1 MFTADSSSTTIRFT
15 DIGTLNAQGD
25 LLIDAVSVIPL
36 PAPTPAPTPAYLPL
50 LNGDFETWPFNWPGT
65 VANWTVGGNQHIE
78 TITQG
83 ATSPNN
89 KGHSAGFS
97 VGGDS
102 FNNILTQT
110 FFTTPGQAYN
120 FDFDAGVYGS
130 RSGSSLQLRAQILGA
145 SPAFTAT
152 VTPPEAGTIH
162 PVQVTFTH
170 YHFTFVAGAST
181 ATVQF
186 TDLVGGN
193 SGADVMLDTVSILPV
208 VPTFL
213 VWGSTYFTPAQQV
226 NPNFGGWSADPDADG
241 VRNGLEYYF
250 HMNPT
255 AGVPAADAPSLPQ
268 TGLISSNG
276 STYLT
281 FSYHR
286 LLGWGGNTPVVA
298 VSNDL
303 VTWDTT
309 QAQIEPVG
317 TAQRFDGY
325 TDVVT
330 VRLKTPL
337 EQGVARKFF
346 RLMLTQ

>member
-1 MFTADSSSTTIRFT
+1 
-15 DIGTLNAQGD
+15 
-25 LLIDAVSVIPL
+25 
-36 PAPTPAPTPAYLPL
+36 
-50 LNGDFETWPFNWPGT
+50 LNGDFETWPFNYPGHVT
-65 VANWTVGGNQHIE
+65 NWTVGGNQHIE
-78 TITQG
+78 LITQG

-89 KGHSAGFS
+89 KGRSAGFS

-102 FNNILTQT
+102 FNNILSQT
-110 FFTTPGQAYN
+110 FITTPGQTYN
-120 FDFDAGVYGS
+120 FDFDAGVYGT
-130 RSGSSLQLRAQILGA
+130 RSGSPLQLRAEILGA
-145 SPAFTAT
+145 SPGFTAT

-162 PVQVTFTH
+162 PVMVTFSH
-170 YHFTFVAGAST
+170 YHFTFVAGSSL

-186 TDLVGGN
+186 TDLVGNNG
-193 SGADVMLDTVSILPV
+193 GADIMLDTVSILPV

-213 VWGSTYFTPAQQV
+213 VWGSSYFTPGQQV
-226 NPNFGGWSADPDADG
+226 DPNYGGWSADPDADG

-255 AGVPAADAPSLPQ
+255 AGVSAAEASSLPQ
-268 TGLISSNG
+268 TGLMSSNG
-276 STYLT
+276 FTYLT

-303 VTWDTT
+303 ITWDTSQT
-309 QAQIEPVG
+309 QIEQVG
-317 TAQRFDGY
+317 SPQRADGF

-330 VRLKTPL
+330 VRIKTPL
-337 EQGVARKFF
+337 EQGTTRKFF